1 MIDIHRIIL
10 AFSALLFAAVLFEIP
25 LPWRDGLF
33 CYAVI
38 YLVTFGAMCLVN
50 RHPLATF
57 GVLGLLW
64 GFLGGRGRRLPAT
77 CLYIRAKAG
86 LRSRRVLGSQG
97 MVKPREVSKPGTQ
110 RPNWPPRG
118 TTARPPTSCV
128 G

>member
-50 RHPLATF
+50 RTPV
-57 GVLGLLW
+57 GDV
-64 GFLGGRGRRLPAT
+64 RR
-77 CLYIRAKAG
+77 
-86 LRSRRVLGSQG
+86 
-97 MVKPREVSKPGTQ
+97 
-110 RPNWPPRG
+110 
-118 TTARPPTSCV
+118 ARTIV
-128 G
+128 GISWR